1 MRRHWRWHVCRA
13 RYTIACVSVECL
25 TRQNASSSVALGDAP
40 VFSHDG
46 NRARAASLLTNVD
59 CSWPVGVCMPV
70 EARLVRDSIRPT
82 SVDLTV
88 STLHI

>member
-1 MRRHWRWHVCRA
+1 MRRHWGWHVCRA
-13 RYTIACVSVECL
+13 RYTIACECRVSDAAEL
-25 TRQNASSSVALGDAP
+25 HPPVARGDAP
-40 VFSHDG
+40 VFSNDG
-46 NRARAASLLTNVD
+46 NRARASSVLTNVD